1 MKKAVM
7 QLETLTCPSCIK
19 KIEGAL
25 SKVSGV
31 ESAKILFNASKAK
44 LDFDDSKVSAEQ
56 LKETVEKLGYEVH
69 SLTTRDEQK

>member
-25 SKVSGV
+25 DKVEGV
-31 ESAKILFNASKAK
+31 ENVKVLFNASKAK
-44 LDFDDSKVSAEQ
+44 VDFDEAKVSTDE
-56 LKETVEKLGYEVH
+56 LKEIVEKTGYQVQAVK
-69 SLTTRDEQK
+69 TN